1 MRTKNKKQAPK
12 EANQWGPNSVKD
24 SNKATSKLAVLRV
37 DERGADLNLVAVF
50 SIIDLLIKTP
60 IRNAANNPIIE
71 PVPPTSSTRHGHP
84 CRTNTPPDEAKNH
97 RPTDDHIKNTV
108 ILALA
113 SSSFTHH
120 SSLADQFQQVDHA
133 TRTWT
138 KKLPRTFNPASK
150 TQPGK
155 HHGIH
160 HPSHAE
166 HAPTTLTGPPIPAHP
181 PHLTRIAT
189 PARQEQEED
198 SQLQS
203 NYNALHRDYKRNRDD
218 DDRHTHKTIF
228 LPAHPSRPSTPPTA
242 LFLNR
247 SARST
252 EEEYASPYDSG
263 YDSTASGPR
272 NPPSSRSNSDVD
284 DQANRM
290 INRIYDNRV
299 ATTITATVADTTK
312 ARSAPPLLKTI
323 TTLTH
328 TICYYGYEHN
338 STLTTIHTQ
347 CPHIRRRTRP
357 HLHLR

>member
-1 MRTKNKKQAPK
+1 MTLMRTKNKKQAPK
-12 EANQWGPNSVKD
+12 EANQLGLNSVKD

-50 SIIDLLIKTP
+50 SIIDLLTKTP

-150 TQPGK
+150 TQPGE
-155 HHGIH
+155 HHGTH

-189 PARQEQEED
+189 PAK
-198 SQLQS
+198 
-203 NYNALHRDYKRNRDD
+203 NKKKIANFNPTT
-218 DDRHTHKTIF
+218 THC
-228 LPAHPSRPSTPPTA
+228 TA
-242 LFLNR
+242 ITN
-247 SARST
+247 
-252 EEEYASPYDSG
+252 G
-263 YDSTASGPR
+263 I
-272 NPPSSRSNSDVD
+272 V
-284 DQANRM
+284 
-290 INRIYDNRV
+290 
-299 ATTITATVADTTK
+299 TTTTATLTRQSSYLLTQADP
-312 ARSAPPLLKTI
+312 A
-323 TTLTH
+323 
-328 TICYYGYEHN
+328 
-338 STLTTIHTQ
+338 
-347 CPHIRRRTRP
+347 
-357 HLHLR
+357 LRQQHYS